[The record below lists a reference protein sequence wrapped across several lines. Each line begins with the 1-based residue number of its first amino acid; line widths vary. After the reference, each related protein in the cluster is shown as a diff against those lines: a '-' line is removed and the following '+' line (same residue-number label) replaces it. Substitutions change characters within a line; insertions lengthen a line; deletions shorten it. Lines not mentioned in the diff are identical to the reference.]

1 MEETVDHNKIFGI
14 YYVMGKDRS
23 LAKLRKKLMHPKC
36 TQNAPSLDTLKRW
49 SRSFHWQEK
58 VKQTDTEVSEILKK
72 KLKKTAVNS
81 KADYREL
88 IKEVIDKFKEK
99 LKEGKIKMSKPQ
111 DIIEMIKLDLL
122 VMGEPT
128 GREEHLV
135 THKLIEV
142 DIGKYPKQN
151 EKNNISG

>member
-1 MEETVDHNKIFGI
+1 MEETFDHTKIFGI

-88 IKEVIDKFKEK
+88 IKEVIDKFKEE

-111 DIIEMIKLDLL
+111 DINEMIKLDLL
-122 VMGEPT
+122 MMGEPT
-128 GREEHLV
+128 GRDEHKIEPLIV
-135 THKLIEV
+135 KL
-142 DIGKYPKQN
+142 
-151 EKNNISG
+151 EKEDKDKDNTNGNG